1 MKNPK
6 VLLLSSLNN
15 DYQDYEFEVS
25 NILHC
30 SIMPAHELKEKE
42 IAFKADVADDEMV
55 LVLIFKDGTHKGFSL
70 ARYSMSFLY

>member
-25 NILHC
+25 NIQHC

-42 IAFKADVADDEMV
+42 IEFKTDVADDEMV

>member
-6 VLLLSSLNN
+6 ILLLTSLNN
-15 DYQDYEFEVS
+15 EYQDYEFEVS
-25 NILHC
+25 GIRYC

-42 IAFKADVADDEMV
+42 IEFKTDVADDEMV
-55 LVLIFKDGTHKGFSL
+55 LVLIFKDDTHKGFSL

>member
-6 VLLLSSLNN
+6 VLLLASLNN

-25 NILHC
+25 NIRHC
-30 SIMPAHELKEKE
+30 SIMPAYELKEKE
-42 IAFKADVADDEMV
+42 IEFKTDVADDEMV
-55 LVLIFKDGTHKGFSL
+55 LVLIFKDGTHKCFSL

>member
-15 DYQDYEFEVS
+15 DYKDYEFEIS
-25 NILHC
+25 NLRC
-30 SIMPAHELKEKE
+30 FYVMPSAELKEKQIE
-42 IAFKADVADDEMV
+42 FKTDVADDEMV